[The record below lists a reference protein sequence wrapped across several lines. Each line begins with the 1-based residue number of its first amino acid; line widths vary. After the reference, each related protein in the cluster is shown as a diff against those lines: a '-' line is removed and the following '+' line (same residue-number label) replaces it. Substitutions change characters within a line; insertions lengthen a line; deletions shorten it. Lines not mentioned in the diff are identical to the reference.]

1 MAKKKSGLNLG
12 KILYAVAAVLG
23 LVAVVMLFVEAVKVA
38 DVETVLGTV
47 ESEVGYTGLQVAFGT
62 SEKDVAVLGFSFMAL
77 LPVVLVLAGVVLSA
91 LQAVA
96 KKSFK
101 VLDFVVVACFVVAGV
116 LYFIM
121 PSFMV
126 YADTLLGIAAEKT
139 AETVGYVLAT
149 GSIVAAICSILA
161 GATVLVKNLLKK

>member
-23 LVAVVMLFVEAVKVA
+23 LVAVVMLFVQAVKVP
-38 DVETVLGTV
+38 DVETYFGTLEN
-47 ESEVGYTGLQVAFGT
+47 ESGYTGLQVAFGA
-62 SEKDVAVLGFSFMAL
+62 SEKDVAVLGFSFMGL
-77 LPVVLVLAGVVLSA
+77 LPVILVVAGIVLSA
-91 LQAVA
+91 LKIASPKGSKLLDYVA
-96 KKSFK
+96 
-101 VLDFVVVACFVVAGV
+101 VACFVVAGV

-126 YADTLLGIAAEKT
+126 FADTILGAIAKEI
-139 AETVGYVLAT
+139 EYVLST
-149 GSIVAAICSILA
+149 GAIVAAICSILA

>member
-1 MAKKKSGLNLG
+1 MAKKKSGLDLG

-23 LVAVVMLFVEAVKVA
+23 LVAVVMLFVQAVKVP
-38 DVETVLGTV
+38 DVETYFGTLEN
-47 ESEVGYTGLQVAFGT
+47 ESGYTGLQVAFGAK
-62 SEKDVAVLGFSFMAL
+62 ENDVAVLGFSFMGL
-77 LPVVLVLAGVVLSA
+77 LPVVLVLVGIVLSA
-91 LQAVA
+91 LKIASSKGSKILDYVA
-96 KKSFK
+96 
-101 VLDFVVVACFVVAGV
+101 VACFVVAGV

-126 YADTLLGIAAEKT
+126 FADTILGSIAKEID
-139 AETVGYVLAT
+139 YVLSV